1 VLYKLEKTQVLD
13 KVMLVEIREKGFTRI
28 PVYDTSEDNLLGI
41 LYSKDLIGLFEENK
55 TVEDF
60 VSKMKP
66 IHAKDTMRLDT
77 LMNHFIEK
85 KVHIAFV
92 YDDYS
97 TFIGVVTL
105 EDIIE
110 EILKV
115 EIIDEVDSIAD
126 MQLFALEQS
135 KRNVLDI

>member
-1 VLYKLEKTQVLD
+1 
-13 KVMLVEIREKGFTRI
+13 MLVEIREKGFTRI